1 MANAAPIQVDD
12 PDDQAFRQAVAEGL
26 ASLITGRLIPHE
38 DMRRWL
44 LSWGTE
50 NELSPPECP

>member
-26 ASLITGRLIPHE
+26 ASLNAGRRIPYE
-38 DMRRWL
+38 DGRR
-44 LSWGTE
+44 
-50 NELSPPECP
+50 